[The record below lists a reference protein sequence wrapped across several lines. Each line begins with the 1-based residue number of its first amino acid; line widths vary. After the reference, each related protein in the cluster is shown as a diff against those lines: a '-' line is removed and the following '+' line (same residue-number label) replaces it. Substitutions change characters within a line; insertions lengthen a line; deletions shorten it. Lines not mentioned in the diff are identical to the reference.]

1 MRYGFAGVLLLAAT
15 GSAVGQTT
23 TCTNWYNTTTCNTPP
38 QAPGVNWGI
47 LQSQPQQ
54 SVMGAYQQGRAIA
67 QERANQQAAMAQQ
80 QANDIEAQRQGDR
93 NQRVGSLVAAGRCQD
108 ALTTAL
114 NEGDFSL
121 AGQVKNVC
129 AEGRK

>member
-1 MRYGFAGVLLLAAT
+1 
-15 GSAVGQTT
+15 
-23 TCTNWYNTTTCNTPP
+23 
-38 QAPGVNWGI
+38 
-47 LQSQPQQ
+47 
-54 SVMGAYQQGRAIA
+54 MGAYQQGRAIA